1 MHKYL
6 SICQRQ
12 LSRDNWTVVMYNK
25 SMKAIL
31 EEDREIMD
39 KLTELF
45 AIVYTAEDLK
55 DRIIYILFFSNTS

>member
-6 SICQRQ
+6 SIRQRQ

-31 EEDREIMD
+31 KEDREIMD

-45 AIVYTAEDLK
+45 PVVYTAEDLK
-55 DRIIYILFFSNTS
+55 DRTT